1 MCVVEQHESLFKYN
15 HKSKTAIVKKQT
27 KKTLEIPKEINGS
40 KKLIILGFNTE

>member
-15 HKSKTAIVKKQT
+15 HKSKTAIVKKK
-27 KKTLEIPKEINGS
+27 KKTLEIPKEINSS